1 MQRVMSWIECAE
13 KADNDDARFIFYW
26 IAFNAAYQPVVKVSA
41 AFEQRCIPPD
51 GVVRRLR
58 MPNMRPPHALSGER
72 LAALGA
78 TRDSTTGCYGRRGR
92 RKPGVKEHYVF
103 AAYFGKI
110 LDLDTDNAIHH
121 AIWKWFPGLVK
132 NFLDNQYVFRPFWE
146 HHNDDGPDD
155 WAEQFEC
162 SRAALGRDTRTIL
175 IELFDRLYVL
185 RNQIMH
191 GGATWK
197 GSVNRSQVRDGARIM
212 AFLVPRFA
220 SLMMSNPGI
229 DWGPPRYLVAD

>member
-1 MQRVMSWIECAE
+1 MDAVTFDTLNAEWQRVKDTLQGTDLGRRMQRVMRWIECAE

-26 IAFNAAYQPVVKVSA
+26 IAFNAA
-41 AFEQRCIPPD
+41 
-51 GVVRRLR
+51 
-58 MPNMRPPHALSGER
+58 
-72 LAALGA
+72 
-78 TRDSTTGCYGRRGR
+78 YGRRGR

-110 LDLDTDNAIHH
+110 LDLDTDNAIRD
-121 AIWKWFPGLVK
+121 AIWKRFAGPVK

-162 SRAALGRDTRTIL
+162 SRRKAYRAALGRDTRTIL

-197 GSVNRSQVRDGARIM
+197 GDVNRSQVQDGALIM
-212 AFLVPRFA
+212 KFLVPCFA
-220 SLMMSNPGI
+220 SLMMSNPRS
-229 DWGPPRYLVAD
+229 DWGPLRYLVAD